1 MTRKFTVDGATALLE
16 MEPFIIVQIVWN
28 GIRSDDD
35 ENYDKREFNAY
46 IQATNIPTEHSLDDL
61 RKHLNE
67 QASDLITD
75 LQEGI
80 SLYLC
85 QMRFYDSGPYALYSH
100 DDFLGAG
107 ESDPYWEITSA
118 ELMSYESLEDMYKE
132 VTL

>member
-1 MTRKFTVDGATALLE
+1 MTRIFTVDGAKALLD
-16 MEPFIIVQIVWN
+16 MEPFIIIQIVWN
-28 GIRSDDD
+28 GIRGDDD
-35 ENYDKREFNAY
+35 ENYEKRKFVAY
-46 IQATNIPTEHSLDDL
+46 IEATNIPAEYDLDDL
-61 RKHLNE
+61 RKNLVE
-67 QASDLITD
+67 ATEEIKDIQP
-75 LQEGI
+75 GV

-85 QMRFYDSGPYALYSH
+85 QMRFVDSGPYALYSR